1 MFLPVKKRGEK
12 LVSQKNIIIVSIIII
27 FGIFF
32 YLFGSNFT
40 ENIYHNAERTSNVRQ
55 SIVKDNKRLENSIGD
70 IGKSEA
76 RVKEAIATNSELTV
90 IAGKTKESNVVIT
103 DGIEKCK
110 IIVDRNI
117 GELAEIKSRFR
128 ENFPIDKERE

>member
-1 MFLPVKKRGEK
+1 M
-12 LVSQKNIIIVSIIII
+12 SQKNIIIVSIIII

-76 RVKEAIATNSELTV
+76 RVEEAITTNSKLTV
-90 IAGKTKESNVVIT
+90 IAGKTKESNVIIT
-103 DGIEKCK
+103 GGIEKCK
-110 IIVDRNI
+110 IIIDRNI
-117 GELAEIKSRFR
+117 SELTEVQSRLR
-128 ENFPIDKERE
+128 ENFPIDKEGEWSILQERI